1 LYKSSGKRKWKIK
14 SKNTSLKKTKKGL
27 WVKVYQVGKQ
37 TRPESGWNFTRLKK
51 NTQAKKQNRLPGYTL
66 KHKWIWILQND

>member
-1 LYKSSGKRKWKIK
+1 LYFCINHPVIENGKLNQKIPVK
-14 SKNTSLKKTKKGL
+14 KKTKKGL

-51 NTQAKKQNRLPGYTL
+51 KYPGKKTNRLPGYSHF
-66 KHKWIWILQND
+66 KQ

>member
-1 LYKSSGKRKWKIK
+1 MLFFKFTGLYKKINFVFLYKSSSNRKWKIK

-51 NTQAKKQNRLPGYTL
+51 KYPGKKT
-66 KHKWIWILQND
+66 K